1 MIQSCPLQCLC
12 SGFTWVITSMSILS
26 CNVSPTSVLSLTH
39 VQRRRCWVMTAAC
52 TWRSSCRSPCT
63 RRPRTW
69 HCASC
74 HSGRMAC
81 SWPPPP
87 KSQQTPCDWSW
98 TEAASSSPWTLVTRC
113 DSLWMSLL
121 TFPFPSLVSLSSL
134 CILASCTAEHRRM
147 VWHFEFYSI
156 IFFSHCQ
163 IVGWGKSF

>member
-1 MIQSCPLQCLC
+1 
-12 SGFTWVITSMSILS
+12 MSILS

-52 TWRSSCRSPCT
+52 TWRSSCRSPCI